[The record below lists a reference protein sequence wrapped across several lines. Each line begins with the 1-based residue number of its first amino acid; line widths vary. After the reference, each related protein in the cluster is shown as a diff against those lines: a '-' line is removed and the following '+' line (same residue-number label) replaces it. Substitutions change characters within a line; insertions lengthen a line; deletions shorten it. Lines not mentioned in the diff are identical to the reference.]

1 MVLAAPKI
9 CSFYPMMHENSAG
22 QPNASE
28 APVSL
33 AQKFYDTLMAMQF
46 ASKTSLA
53 LFQENVLKDLI
64 EAVAAESAFYR
75 PRLAPVLDAKGKA
88 DLALWH
94 KIPILTQA
102 DVAAHAD
109 RLRTTAIPKAHG
121 RIFRYQSSGTT
132 GWSIAYSRSE
142 LADLAITCGQHRH
155 LTAMNIDWSRDI
167 ALIRAFDPALTRFRR
182 RPEEPLR
189 KDSWGP
195 GWLAPENLGVVH
207 RLSVFTPIEEQL
219 AWLASLGP
227 VYLNT
232 FPSNA
237 LALARH
243 VRKNPRAKP
252 KLFAILT
259 AGEPITADVRREVEA
274 HLDCSCRD
282 LISNAEFGLIASQ
295 CPAGKGYHLQ
305 SELARI
311 ELLDLR
317 NRPVK
322 PGQWARVVIT
332 PLYNFAMP
340 LIRFDTGDLAEL
352 RAGGC
357 SCGRQ
362 HPLIGAVYGRKSNLL
377 RAGKW
382 AWMRPDLRSEEIE
395 AHLPGC
401 RWQMVQTSARKAELR
416 YMRLTKNAVVDEVG
430 VLSHAS
436 EALGPGISIVVRE
449 VAALGASASGKFP
462 CFVSQVKD

>member
-1 MVLAAPKI
+1 MVLAALKI

-22 QPNASE
+22 QPKASD

-46 ASKTSLA
+46 ASTTSLA

-102 DVAAHAD
+102 DVVANAD
-109 RLRTTAIPKAHG
+109 RLRTTTIPKAHG

-142 LADLAITCGQHRH
+142 LADLAVTCGQHRH
-155 LTAMNIDWSRDI
+155 LSAMNIDWSRDI

-182 RPEEPLR
+182 RPEEPQR

-219 AWLASLGP
+219 AWLVSLGP

-243 VRKNPRAKP
+243 IRKNPRAKP
-252 KLFAILT
+252 NSSPSSPLASPSRQISVARSK
-259 AGEPITADVRREVEA
+259 PISIAPVVISFRMPNSDLSPASVRRA
-274 HLDCSCRD
+274 KAIICKANSRASSCS
-282 LISNAEFGLIASQ
+282 ISTTDPS
-295 CPAGKGYHLQ
+295 
-305 SELARI
+305 S
-311 ELLDLR
+311 
-317 NRPVK
+317 
-322 PGQWARVVIT
+322 PG
-332 PLYNFAMP
+332 N
-340 LIRFDTGDLAEL
+340 G
-352 RAGGC
+352 
-357 SCGRQ
+357 
-362 HPLIGAVYGRKSNLL
+362 
-377 RAGKW
+377 
-382 AWMRPDLRSEEIE
+382 
-395 AHLPGC
+395 
-401 RWQMVQTSARKAELR
+401 
-416 YMRLTKNAVVDEVG
+416 
-430 VLSHAS
+430 
-436 EALGPGISIVVRE
+436 
-449 VAALGASASGKFP
+449 GAS
-462 CFVSQVKD
+462 